1 MSEISHLINSG
12 RKLADIVSRVLVIC
26 TPNPKWDEKQAGFR
40 HPNEYSQVSIFLLLK
55 IAGSVSTT
63 NAMLELS
70 EKGFWFQAAI
80 LARSVHESNLSIA
93 YMLPKPA
100 DQVGSWPSEKQKKAL
115 TEFFKETW
123 SDPERPFEDKSQR
136 AQILLKELSA
146 ALGHF
151 QPKDADI
158 SVYDAGQ
165 AAVQTLRF
173 LSDYTHMAYPRLME
187 LFAPNRGYV
196 LSGQQRVTN
205 GFDIRQAA
213 GVLFE
218 SCTYSDSV
226 CILMSKLNKGVYEL
240 SSSKNN
246 LTLAQ
251 SFQAK
256 QVEIDNAQK
265 QIETLCLEIEKAFPV
280 TTADP
285 KKILTK
291 FKKK

>member
-1 MSEISHLINSG
+1 MSKIAHLIKSG
-12 RKLADIVSRVLVIC
+12 RKLADIVSHVLAIS
-26 TPNPKWDEKQAGFR
+26 TPNPKWDGKQAGFQ
-40 HPNEYSQVSIFLLLK
+40 HPNEYSQESIFLLLK
-55 IAGSVSTT
+55 MAGSVSTT

-93 YMLPKPA
+93 YMLPKPT
-100 DQVGSWPSEKQKKAL
+100 DQKGDWPSEKQKKAL

-123 SDPERPFEDKSQR
+123 SDPERPFEDTSQR

-151 QPKDADI
+151 QPKDGDI

-187 LFAPNRGYV
+187 FFDPNSGYS
-196 LSGQQRVTN
+196 LSGQQKNTN

-226 CILMSKLNKGVYEL
+226 CLLMSKLNKGVYEL
-240 SSSKNN
+240 AASNNN
-246 LTLAQ
+246 LTIAQ
-251 SFQAK
+251 SYQAK
-256 QVEIDNAQK
+256 QVEIDNSQK
-265 QIETLCLEIEKAFPV
+265 QIETLCIEIEGTFPV
-280 TTADP
+280 TAPEP